1 MAPPPGTTATM
12 ELPVT
17 SVGGDSEHPVTSV
30 YRSPRVNIEHDSIDD
45 IFRVVGLRTAGQL
58 AFIIVWF
65 ITMTL
70 VVSLAVNDET
80 LAYAGV
86 RVRIV
91 FLVALCCFIAWVIK
105 QLNRDADIV
114 CCGKAALF
122 PAKKRGHEHGAT
134 PHYDWSLSAFVKP
147 MLQHLFGYRFW
158 NADLLK
164 DYRKAMAIVAALR
177 SGDVVLI
184 RGDYLVN
191 LARKKQR
198 LPRRQDLP
206 REAILSAPPF
216 SMVDMW
222 RAMRPEMAI
231 LRTLFLVVPP
241 VAVLYGFLGIL
252 EFRADPESIVNILS
266 TWPIIAFE
274 AGFFYFNVWLL
285 PLQFLVESHQLV
297 ALSYLWVS
305 PEHPDPNVEQLRFLA
320 PLIESLEK
328 DSGPSL
334 FFIDYASLY
343 QAPRTPRQT
352 ASFKR
357 GLKSMVNLLYGSKK
371 VQVWMNTEPPKSCGR
386 K

>member
-1 MAPPPGTTATM
+1 
-12 ELPVT
+12 
-17 SVGGDSEHPVTSV
+17 
-30 YRSPRVNIEHDSIDD
+30 
-45 IFRVVGLRTAGQL
+45 
-58 AFIIVWF
+58 
-65 ITMTL
+65 
-70 VVSLAVNDET
+70 
-80 LAYAGV
+80 
-86 RVRIV
+86 
-91 FLVALCCFIAWVIK
+91 
-105 QLNRDADIV
+105 
-114 CCGKAALF
+114 
-122 PAKKRGHEHGAT
+122 
-134 PHYDWSLSAFVKP
+134 
-147 MLQHLFGYRFW
+147 
-158 NADLLK
+158 
-164 DYRKAMAIVAALR
+164 
-177 SGDVVLI
+177 
-184 RGDYLVN
+184 
-191 LARKKQR
+191 
-198 LPRRQDLP
+198 
-206 REAILSAPPF
+206 
-216 SMVDMW
+216 
-222 RAMRPEMAI
+222 MRPEMAI